1 MSSPRRDRA
10 RTLAATLLI
19 GAGGAYVLAYLFVA
33 FSRMGY
39 PFELEWMEG
48 GMVDHV
54 RRVLSGLP
62 VYAKPSI
69 EFVSFLYPPLYYE
82 AAAVFAF
89 VLGPGFLPLR
99 LLSFVSSI
107 GVFVL
112 LFQIVRRESGSVLA
126 GAVAVGLFAATY
138 DRVGGWFDIAR
149 LDSFY
154 LMLLLGGVSVLRT
167 SRSAWGAS
175 AAGVLLSAAF
185 LTKQSALVIV
195 APLLLYCVVAELR
208 RAPWFAGTL
217 ALGMGGVSFLLD
229 RSSAGWFHYY
239 CFTLP
244 SRHPRIDG
252 GPAAFFTADLLP
264 ALPLA
269 TALAG
274 FYVAMRLRGRGAR
287 TRLFFP
293 LLAAGMIG
301 SSWSVRNMVG
311 AEVNNL
317 LPAFAAVALLAALG
331 LHELRFRAQA
341 GEAVVWRRIALAAEL
356 AILAQLVFLAYDPR
370 KHIPTPA
377 DRAAGEKL
385 VARLKTIPGEIFAPH
400 HGYLTRLAGKR
411 GYAHTLAMDNLFL
424 DDDGPA
430 RRELE
435 AEMRQAIADKTFA
448 AVLLES
454 DGRYGV
460 AILNSYDAKESLFDD
475 PGVFWPVT
483 GGRLRPEVLCLPK

>member
-1 MSSPRRDRA
+1 LSLPRPDRA
-10 RTLAATLLI
+10 RRLAATLLI

-54 RRVLSGLP
+54 GRVLSGLP

-69 EFVSFLYPPLYYE
+69 EFVSFLYPPLYYD
-82 AAAVFAF
+82 AAAVFAV

-99 LLSFVSSI
+99 LLSFLSSI
-107 GVFVL
+107 GVFAL
-112 LFQIVRRESGSVLA
+112 LFQLVRRETGSVLA
-126 GAVAVGLFAATY
+126 GGVAVGLFAATY

-154 LMLLLGGVSVLRT
+154 LMLLLAGIFVLRT
-167 SRSAWGAS
+167 VPSAWGAVG
-175 AAGVLLSAAF
+175 AGALLSAAF

-195 APLLLYCVVAELR
+195 APLLVYLALADLR
-208 RAPWFAGTL
+208 RTSWFAGTV
-217 ALGMGGVSFLLD
+217 ALGMGGGSFLLD
-229 RSSAGWFHYY
+229 RVSGGWFHYY
-239 CFTLP
+239 CFYLP
-244 SRHPRIDG
+244 SRHPRLDG
-252 GPAAFFTADLLP
+252 GLTAFFTADLLP

-269 TALAG
+269 TVLAA
-274 FYVAMRLRGRGAR
+274 FYVATRLRGPGQRAR
-287 TRLFFP
+287 FFFP
-293 LLAAGMIG
+293 LMAAGMVV

-317 LPAFAAVALLAALG
+317 LPAFAAVAMLAALG
-331 LHELRFRAQA
+331 LHELRSRALA
-341 GEAVVWRRIALAAEL
+341 VEATSWRRGARAAEVAL
-356 AILAQLVFLAYDPR
+356 LAQFALLAYDPR
-370 KHIPTPA
+370 AHIPAPA
-377 DRAAGEKL
+377 DGAAGKKL
-385 VARLKTIPGEIFAPH
+385 VARLQAIPGEIFVPH
-400 HGYLTRLAGKR
+400 HGYLARLAGKR

-430 RRELE
+430 RRDLE
-435 AEMRQAIADKTFA
+435 AEMRKALAEKTFS

-460 AILNSYDAKESLFDD
+460 AILNSYDATEALFDD

-483 GGRLRPEVLCLPK
+483 GGRLRPEALCLPK

>member
-1 MSSPRRDRA
+1 MSSPQWDRA
-10 RTLAATLLI
+10 RRLATSLLVA
-19 GAGGAYVLAYLFVA
+19 AGGAFVLTYLFVA
-33 FSRMGY
+33 VSRISY

-54 RRVLSGLP
+54 DRVLTGLP

-69 EFVSFLYPPLYYE
+69 DFVSFLYPPLYYE
-82 AAAVFAF
+82 AAAVFAGL
-89 VLGPGFLPLR
+89 LGPGFWPVR
-99 LLSFVSSI
+99 LLSFLSSI
-107 GVFVL
+107 GVFIL
-112 LFQIVRRESGSVLA
+112 LLQIVRRETGSVFA
-126 GAVAVGLFAATY
+126 GMLAVGLFAATY

-154 LMLLLGGVSVLRT
+154 LMLLLAGILVLRSFPST
-167 SRSAWGAS
+167 WGTVT
-175 AAGVLLSAAF
+175 AGLLFVAAF

-195 APLLLYCVVAELR
+195 APLVVYVALYDLK

-217 ALGMGGVSFLLD
+217 VLGAGGGSFVLD
-229 RSSAGWFHYY
+229 ELSGGWFRYY
-239 CFTLP
+239 CFYLP
-244 SRHPRIDG
+244 SRHPRLDG
-252 GPAAFFTADLLP
+252 SATAFLTLDLLP

-269 TALAG
+269 TIIAVY
-274 FYVAMRLRGRGAR
+274 FVAIRLRGPGTRE
-287 TRLFFP
+287 RLFFP

-317 LPAFAAVALLAALG
+317 LPAFAAVAVLAALG
-331 LHELRFRAQA
+331 LNELRTRASSA
-341 GEAVVWRRIALAAEL
+341 EGIVWRRLALAAEVGL
-356 AILAQLVFLAYDPR
+356 LLQFALLVYDPR

-385 VARLKTIPGEIFAPH
+385 VARLQTIPGEIFVPH
-400 HGYLTRLAGKR
+400 HGYLARLAGKR

-424 DDDGPA
+424 EDDGPA
-430 RRELE
+430 RRDLE
-435 AEMRQAIADKTFA
+435 SQLVQALADKTFA

-460 AILNSYDAKESLFDD
+460 AILNSYDATEPLFDD

-483 GGRLRPEVLCLPK
+483 GGRLRPEALCLPK

>member
-1 MSSPRRDRA
+1 MSSPRLDRA
-10 RTLAATLLI
+10 RRLAATLLI
-19 GAGGAYVLAYLFVA
+19 GAGGAYLLAYLFVA

-39 PFELEWMEG
+39 PFELEWLEG

-54 RRVLSGLP
+54 RRVLEGSP
-62 VYAKPSI
+62 IYAKPSI

-82 AAAVFAF
+82 AAAVFAG
-89 VLGPGFLPLR
+89 VLGPGFWPLR
-99 LLSFVSSI
+99 LLSFLSSI

-112 LFQIVRRESGSVLA
+112 LLQIVRRETGSVFA
-126 GAVAVGLFAATY
+126 GGVAVGVFAATY

-154 LMLLLGGVSVLRT
+154 LMLLLAGIFVLL
-167 SRSAWGAS
+167 SFRSAWGAA
-175 AAGVLLSAAF
+175 AAGLLFSAAF

-195 APLLLYCVVAELR
+195 APLLIYLVVAELR
-208 RAPWFAGTL
+208 RAPWFAGAV
-217 ALGMGGVSFLLD
+217 ALGMGGGTVLLD
-229 RSSAGWFHYY
+229 RVSGGWFHYY
-239 CFTLP
+239 CFYLP
-244 SRHPRIDG
+244 SRHPRLDG
-252 GPAAFFTADLLP
+252 GLTAFFTVDLLP

-269 TALAG
+269 TVVAVY
-274 FYVAMRLRGRGAR
+274 YVAIRLRGPGAR
-287 TRLFFP
+287 ARFFFP
-293 LLAAGMIG
+293 FLAAGMIG
-301 SSWSVRNMVG
+301 SSWLVRNMVG

-331 LHELRFRAQA
+331 LHELRLRAQA
-341 GEAVVWRRIALAAEL
+341 REAIVWRRVALAAEIAL
-356 AILAQLVFLAYDPR
+356 LAQLAFLAYDPR
-370 KHIPTPA
+370 THIPTLA

-385 VARLKTIPGEIFAPH
+385 VARLQAIPGEIFAPH
-400 HGYLTRLAGKR
+400 HGYLARLAGKR

-430 RRELE
+430 RRDLE
-435 AEMRQAIADKTFA
+435 AEMRKALADKTFA

-460 AILNSYDAKESLFDD
+460 AILNSYDAREALFDD

-483 GGRLRPEVLCLPK
+483 GGRLRPEALCLPK

>member
-1 MSSPRRDRA
+1 MSSPPLDRA
-10 RTLAATLLI
+10 RSLAASLLI
-19 GAGGAYVLAYLFVA
+19 GVGGAYVLAYLFVA

-54 RRVLSGLP
+54 RRVLVGLP

-69 EFVSFLYPPLYYE
+69 EFVSFLYPPFYYE
-82 AAAVFAF
+82 AAAVFAGA
-89 VLGPGFLPLR
+89 LGPGFLPLR
-99 LLSFVSSI
+99 LLSFLSSI

-112 LFQIVRRESGSVLA
+112 LFQIVRRETGSILA
-126 GAVAVGLFAATY
+126 GGVAVGLFAATF

-154 LMLLLGGVSVLRT
+154 LMLLLAGILVLRT
-167 SRSAWGAS
+167 FRTAWGAVAS
-175 AAGVLLSAAF
+175 GVLLSAAF

-195 APLLLYCVVAELR
+195 APLLFYLVLADLR

-217 ALGMGGVSFLLD
+217 ALCMGGGGFLLD
-229 RSSAGWFHYY
+229 RASGGWFHYY
-239 CFTLP
+239 CVYLP
-244 SRHPRIDG
+244 SRHPRLDG
-252 GPAAFFTADLLP
+252 GSTAFLTVDLLP

-269 TALAG
+269 TLLAA
-274 FYVAMRLRGRGAR
+274 FYVAVRLRGSGAR
-287 TRLFFP
+287 TRFFFP
-293 LLAAGMIG
+293 LMTAGMVT

-317 LPAFAAVALLAALG
+317 LPAFAAVAILAALC
-331 LHELRFRAQA
+331 LHELEVRARTT
-341 GEAVVWRRIALAAEL
+341 EAASWRGAALAAQL
-356 AILAQLVFLAYDPR
+356 ALLVQLALLAYDPR
-370 KHIPTPA
+370 AHIPTLA

-385 VARLKTIPGEIFAPH
+385 VARLQAIPGEIFVPH
-400 HGYLTRLAGKR
+400 HGYLARLAGKR
-411 GYAHTLAMDNLFL
+411 GYAHTLAMDNIFL

-430 RRELE
+430 RRDLE
-435 AEMRQAIADKTFA
+435 AEMRKALADKAFA

-460 AILNSYDAKESLFDD
+460 AILNSYDVAEALFDD

-483 GGRLRPEVLCLPK
+483 GGRLRPEALCLPK